1 MEGFKLVQLP
11 HSKTRA
17 AYIEQVKIVEA
28 SLKDATSGE
37 ADYTLLAELQERLD
51 TLAEKYQ
58 YSKELGTAIY
68 KLYELQALVHYFNG
82 NDDGA
87 LDFIKQAIETRG
99 DNYARAEKLKAQL
112 LAKTTHPSKT
122 VDPKDMTKQERR
134 KKLIGLEGWLAF
146 FIVGTSLGVLLGVIN
161 LLGYGSVFNEL
172 ASVQSDVSDYV
183 AAITPVLWF

>member
-1 MEGFKLVQLP
+1 VEGFKLVQLP